1 MDALPDR
8 KPALPHPVGAAL
20 ARAAARLATLAPAR
34 IVGEPDLAD
43 ARNLIDDLHA
53 LCAIVDPVIAAI
65 GDYAES
71 HFGRL
76 DTALFADQLRGA
88 LEGNATF
95 EIEAAARKLVASRA
109 DAEAEY
115 RREMRSEP

>member
-8 KPALPHPVGAAL
+8 KPASTHPVGAAL

-43 ARNLIDDLHA
+43 PRNLIDDLYA

-76 DTALFADQLRGA
+76 DTALFADQVRGA

-109 DAEAEY
+109 DADAEY
-115 RREMRSEP
+115 RREMRSAP